1 MSKDNSRNW
10 GGRRTGAG
18 RKPQYVKIPIKFH
31 IATTE
36 PTQLTP
42 QSDLSIYTAEMEED
56 GPRGIVIGDI
66 WYGAE
71 EARAI
76 ARFVEEHQEWLDGK
90 GGQ

>member
-1 MSKDNSRNW
+1 MRCSTL
-10 GGRRTGAG
+10 GRVETNVTAHQPSLPLQ
-18 RKPQYVKIPIKFH
+18 KQCCSTLK
-31 IATTE
+31 